1 MPDYSNLFVSEF
13 WNWYIIVITVLSIA
27 ACFALIIWLGKSP
40 PAKQD
45 EHGNTET
52 MGHTWDGDLQEYN
65 NPLPK
70 WWLNMF
76 YITLYFAIVYLALYP
91 GLGNFQGLLKQD
103 QYVQYNIEM
112 NNAEST
118 YGPMFEEHKNTPVEE
133 LVKNQKAVKMGERLF
148 MTYCTV
154 CHGSDAKGS
163 TGFPNLRDNDWLYG
177 SDPKTIEEVISKG
190 KNSAGMV
197 AWKDTLGGDDGVK
210 AVAEYVLS
218 LSNRKDVNA
227 ELAAQ
232 GKEKFAICSGCHGVD
247 GKGMAALGAP
257 NLTDEIWLYGG
268 KRETV
273 IESIAKGRAGVMPA
287 HGEFLG
293 DAKVHLLA
301 AYVYSLSQTPAK

>member
-13 WNWYIIVITVLSIA
+13 WSWFIIVPTILGILG
-27 ACFALIIWLGKSP
+27 CFGLIFWLGSGA
-40 PAKQD
+40 PAKKD
-45 EHGNTET
+45 SDGNAET

-76 YITLYFAIVYLALYP
+76 YITLVFGLVYLALYP
-91 GLGNFQGLLKQD
+91 GLGSFEGLLKET
-103 QYVQYNIEM
+103 QYTQYKTEM
-112 NNAEST
+112 DSAEST
-118 YGPMFEEHKNTPVEE
+118 YGPMFEQHKNTPIEE
-133 LVKNQKAVKMGERLF
+133 LVKNPKAVKMGERLF

-163 TGFPNLRDNDWLYG
+163 TGYPNLRDDDWLFG

-190 KNSAGMV
+190 KTAVGMMPWGAAV
-197 AWKDTLGGDDGVK
+197 GGDEGVK

-257 NLTDEIWLYGG
+257 NLTDDIWLYGG
-268 KRETV
+268 KREAV

-293 DAKVHLLA
+293 DAKVHLLT
-301 AYVYSLSQTPAK
+301 AYVYSLSNSSK

>member
-1 MPDYSNLFVSEF
+1 MFFSDYWHWHIS
-13 WNWYIIVITVLSIA
+13 IITIASIL
-27 ACFALIIWLGKSP
+27 ACFGLIFWLGGNTT
-40 PAKQD
+40 AKKD
-45 EHGNTET
+45 EHGNAET

-76 YITLYFAIVYLALYP
+76 YITLVFGLVYLALYP
-91 GLGNFQGLLKQD
+91 GLGAFEGLLKQSNVI
-103 QYVQYNIEM
+103 QYKTEM
-112 NNAEST
+112 DAAEST
-118 YGPMFEEHKNTPVEE
+118 YGPMFEKFKAVPVEE
-133 LVKNQKAVKMGERLF
+133 LVKDKKAIEMGKRLF

-154 CHGSDAKGS
+154 CHGSDAKGN
-163 TGFPNLRDNDWLYG
+163 TGYPNLTDNDWLYG
-177 SDPKTIEEVISKG
+177 SDPKTIEDVISKG
-190 KNSAGMV
+190 RNSAGMV
-197 AWKDTLGGDDGVK
+197 AWKDTLGSDDSVK

-218 LSNRKDVNA
+218 LSNRKDVKP

-232 GKEKFAICSGCHGVD
+232 GKEKFAVCMGCHGPD

-301 AYVYSLSQTPAK
+301 AYVYSLSQGGSK

>member
-13 WNWYIIVITVLSIA
+13 WSWYIIVLTFLSIL
-27 ACFALIIWLGKSP
+27 ACFALILWLGGGT
-40 PAKQD
+40 PAKKD
-45 EHGNTET
+45 GNVET

-76 YITLYFAIVYLALYP
+76 YITLYFSIVYLALYP
-91 GLGNFQGLLKQD
+91 GLGSFEGLLKQT
-103 QYVQYNIEM
+103 QYTQYKTEM
-112 NNAEST
+112 DAAEST
-118 YGPMFEEHKNTPVEE
+118 YGPLFEQFKAVSVEE
-133 LVKNQKAVKMGERLF
+133 LTKKPEAVKMGERLF

-177 SDPKTIEEVISKG
+177 SDSKTIEDVISKG
-190 KNSAGMV
+190 RNANGMM
-197 AWKDTLGGDDGVK
+197 AWKDTLGGDDAVK
-210 AVAEYVLS
+210 EVAEYVLS

-227 ELAAQ
+227 DLAAK
-232 GKEKFAICSGCHGVD
+232 GKEKFAICSGCHGAD
-247 GKGMAALGAP
+247 GKGMAAMGAP

-268 KRETV
+268 SRDTV
-273 IESIAKGRAGVMPA
+273 IQSISKGRAGIMPA

-301 AYVYSLSQTPAK
+301 AYVYSLSQQSGK

>member
-13 WNWYIIVITVLSIA
+13 WSWFIIVPTLLGILG
-27 ACFALIIWLGKSP
+27 CFGLIFWLGGGT
-40 PAKQD
+40 PAKKD
-45 EHGNTET
+45 GNAET

-76 YITLYFAIVYLALYP
+76 YITLVFGLVYLALYP
-91 GLGNFQGLLKQD
+91 GLGSFEGLFKQT
-103 QYVQYNIEM
+103 QYTQYKTEM
-112 NNAEST
+112 DAAEST
-118 YGPMFEEHKNTPVEE
+118 YGPLFEQFKAIPAEE
-133 LVKNQKAVKMGERLF
+133 LIKKPEAVKMGERLF

-177 SDPKTIEEVISKG
+177 SDPKTIEDVISKG
-190 KNSAGMV
+190 RNANGMM
-197 AWKDTLGGDDGVK
+197 AWKDTLGGDEAVK
-210 AVAEYVLS
+210 EVAEYVLS
-218 LSNRKDVNA
+218 LSNRKDLNA
-227 ELAAQ
+227 DLAAK

-247 GKGMAALGAP
+247 GKGMAAMGAP
-257 NLTDEIWLYGG
+257 NLTDDIWLYGG
-268 KRETV
+268 SRDTV
-273 IESIAKGRAGVMPA
+273 IQSISKGRAGIMPA

-301 AYVYSLSQTPAK
+301 AYVYSLSQNRQ

>member
-13 WNWYIIVITVLSIA
+13 WSWFIIVPTILGILG
-27 ACFALIIWLGKSP
+27 CFGLIFWLGGSTTTK
-40 PAKQD
+40 D
-45 EHGNTET
+45 GNAET

-76 YITLYFAIVYLALYP
+76 YITLVFGLVYLALYP
-91 GLGNFQGLLKQD
+91 GLGSFEGLFKQT
-103 QYVQYNIEM
+103 QYSQYKTEVDA
-112 NNAEST
+112 AEST
-118 YGPMFEEHKNTPVEE
+118 YGPLFEQFKAVPVEE
-133 LVKNQKAVKMGERLF
+133 LVKNLKAIKMGERLF

-163 TGFPNLRDNDWLYG
+163 TGYPNLRDNDWLYG

-190 KNSAGMV
+190 KTAVGMM
-197 AWKDTLGGDDGVK
+197 AWGAAVGGDDGVK

-227 ELAAQ
+227 ELAAK
-232 GKEKFAICSGCHGVD
+232 GKEKFAICSGCHSVD
-247 GKGMAALGAP
+247 GKGMAAMGAP

-268 KRETV
+268 SRDMV
-273 IESIAKGRAGVMPA
+273 IQSIAKGRAGIMPA

-301 AYVYSLSQTPAK
+301 AYVYSLSNSGK

>member
-1 MPDYSNLFVSEF
+1 MFFSDYWHWHISVLT
-13 WNWYIIVITVLSIA
+13 ILSIL
-27 ACFALIIWLGKSP
+27 ACFGLIFWLGGSTAVK
-40 PAKQD
+40 KD

-76 YITLYFAIVYLALYP
+76 YITLVFGLVYLALYP
-91 GLGNFQGLLKQD
+91 GLGTFEGLLKQSNVI
-103 QYVQYNIEM
+103 QYKTEM
-112 NNAEST
+112 DAAEST
-118 YGPMFEEHKNTPVEE
+118 YGPMFEQFKTVPVEE
-133 LVKNQKAVKMGERLF
+133 LVKNPKAVKMGERLF

-163 TGFPNLRDNDWLYG
+163 AGFPNLRDNDWLYG

-190 KNSAGMV
+190 KVAGGMM
-197 AWKDTLGGDDGVK
+197 AWKDTLGGDEGVK

-227 ELAAQ
+227 ELAAK

-301 AYVYSLSQTPAK
+301 AYVYSLSQAPAK

>member
-1 MPDYSNLFVSEF
+1 MFFSDY
-13 WNWYIIVITVLSIA
+13 WHWHITILTLASIL
-27 ACFALIIWLGKSP
+27 ACFGLIFWLGSGA
-40 PAKQD
+40 PAKKDDQ
-45 EHGNTET
+45 GNAET

-76 YITLYFAIVYLALYP
+76 YITLVFGLVYLALYP
-91 GLGNFQGLLKQD
+91 GLGTFEGLLKQSNVI
-103 QYVQYNIEM
+103 QYKTEM
-112 NNAEST
+112 DSAEST
-118 YGPMFEEHKNTPVEE
+118 YGPMFEQFKAIPVEE
-133 LVKNQKAVKMGERLF
+133 LVKNKDHKKAIEMGKRLF

-154 CHGSDAKGS
+154 CHGSDAKGN
-163 TGFPNLRDNDWLYG
+163 TGYPNLTDNDWLYG

-190 KNSAGMV
+190 KVAGGMM
-197 AWKDTLGGDDGVK
+197 AWKDTLGGDEGVK

-227 ELAAQ
+227 ELAAK
-232 GKEKFAICSGCHGVD
+232 GKEKFAICAGCHGPE